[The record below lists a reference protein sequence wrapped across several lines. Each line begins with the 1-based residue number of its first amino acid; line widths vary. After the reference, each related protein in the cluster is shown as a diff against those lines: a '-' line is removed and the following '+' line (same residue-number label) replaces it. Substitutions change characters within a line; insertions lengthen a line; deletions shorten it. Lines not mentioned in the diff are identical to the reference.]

1 MGSAGASER
10 NGLFYEA
17 GASTA
22 RSFLLFWGPRNPQLL
37 GQGPPPGGTPLFVDP
52 SSFGR
57 IKRRTNSVA
66 QKLFGRTPAGR
77 VGRASSMRQPRQR
90 AARARRVRASGR
102 HRALSTLPRGDAS
115 RTRVRGQQSSRLLAA
130 EEGESHL
137 GNRLGL
143 WPSTCWRRRSK
154 AACRRASPL
163 TAAVATR
170 RRPRSKSC
178 CASCPLRP
186 SSRRC
191 AHAAGEA
198 AGRRGHLR
206 EEDAHLR
213 RPLPARGR
221 LPRPEGTMAGRRR
234 LCRLPPLAAA
244 TGCGRWTSTWM
255 TCCAARAAARS
266 CSCRRS
272 KLVSPRVAARR

>member
-1 MGSAGASER
+1 MNILGSTKRE
-10 NGLFYEA
+10 EH
-17 GASTA
+17 
-22 RSFLLFWGPRNPQLL
+22 PQLL
-37 GQGPPPGGTPLFVDP
+37 EQGPPRGTPLFVDP

-57 IKRRTNSVA
+57 IKRCTNSVA

-191 AHAAGEA
+191 AHAQQERQQGAEVIFEKKTRTCA
-198 AGRRGHLR
+198 DRCLR
-206 EEDAHLR
+206 EGVSRAPKVPWQAAAASAACR
-213 RPLPARGR
+213 
-221 LPRPEGTMAGRRR
+221 
-234 LCRLPPLAAA
+234 RLPPRLAAGA
-244 TGCGRWTSTWM
+244 GQAPG
-255 TCCAARAAARS
+255 
-266 CSCRRS
+266 
-272 KLVSPRVAARR
+272 